1 MSSRTVFDEH
11 KGSVMLMPPDALFH
25 FAWTQALLRA
35 QAAVKSVPV
44 EDGVGRLKTPAE
56 ILDEA
61 ARAVEELRNG

>member
-1 MSSRTVFDEH
+1 
-11 KGSVMLMPPDALFH
+11 MLMPPDALFH